1 MIDVKCGD
9 CLEMLKG
16 VPDNS
21 IDLLL
26 TDPPYNVSR
35 PNNFKTMGSAARIG
49 MDFGEWD
56 KNFDTVRYISELPR
70 ILRDNANVVIFNSWE
85 NLSEIKKACEEN
97 NITIK
102 RCLVLNKSNPAPF
115 NRDRMFVND
124 VEFALWGVY
133 NSKNKPTKWTFN
145 RQNPVEK
152 CVINTTVQS
161 SKLHPTMKDIKVIT
175 YLIEVLSNEGDTVL
189 DPFIG
194 SGTTAVAALKTNR
207 NCIGF
212 EIDENYFNIAQD
224 RINRTEIANVKS

>member
-194 SGTTAVAALKTNR
+194 SGTTAVAALNTNR